1 MIMNA
6 TSSTNAH
13 SGQGLYILVYDM
25 KSSLCPF
32 TCRPTRLSHDIL
44 QMRLNCLRAERRQL
58 GYLLFVTSHVRSFV
72 WGGDYQDGPVACRET
87 YDMVLYVLNL
97 DPHGLEPP

>member
-1 MIMNA
+1 MA
-6 TSSTNAH
+6 ALTRKRRCQHDYEWLRPAPT
-13 SGQGLYILVYDM
+13 LILVKVCTFSFYDM

-32 TCRPTRLSHDIL
+32 TCSPTRLSHDIL

-58 GYLLFVTSHVRSFV
+58 GYLLFVTATLGLFV

-87 YDMVLYVLNL
+87 
-97 DPHGLEPP
+97 